1 MGVAGSALSKGG
13 TDGKRENPDNL
24 YFRAGAIQMAA
35 VATFVAMH
43 THSPAS
49 ALMHFGIG
57 MLDADAIMKMSD
69 AQRGQAVA
77 DGRIKFRLST
87 VGESS

>member
-1 MGVAGSALSKGG
+1 MNRFQICIYSNKLSFCSYLYQLEVFMGVAGSALSTGG

-57 MLDADAIMKMSD
+57 MLDADAIP
-69 AQRGQAVA
+69 
-77 DGRIKFRLST
+77 
-87 VGESS
+87 